1 MLVGRFGAAVGLK
14 GEIRLQSFTGDPMA
28 IADYGALTDQTGAR
42 AFDIENL
49 RPGGQ
54 GILVARVAGVAD
66 RDAAE
71 ALTNIE
77 LYADRALMPAETE
90 DEFYVADLIGLSAVT
105 VAGERL
111 GEVVDVVN
119 YGAGDIVEVKP
130 PHGGDTLLFPFPKAV
145 VPEIDIPG
153 RRVVIAP
160 PAEVDGEPPAA

>member
-1 MLVGRFGAAVGLK
+1 MTIDAGIDAAVVVRHSSVAVPPELA
-14 GEIRLQSFTGDPMA
+14 A
-28 IADYGALTDQTGAR
+28 IKLDMLP
-42 AFDIENL
+42 NW
-49 RPGGQ
+49 
-54 GILVARVAGVAD
+54 D

-130 PHGGDTLLFPFPKAV
+130 PHGGDTLLFPFTKAV

>member
-14 GEIRLQSFTGDPMA
+14 GEIRLQSFTGDPFA
-28 IADYGALTDQTGAR
+28 IADYGALTDETGAR

-54 GILVARVAGVAD
+54 GILVARVKGVAD
-66 RDAAE
+66 RTAAE

-90 DEFYVADLIGLSAVT
+90 DEFYVADLIGLAAVT
-105 VAGERL
+105 VAGESL

-130 PHGGDTLLFPFPKAV
+130 PRGGDTLLFPFTKEV
-145 VPEIDIPG
+145 VPEIDIAG

>member
-90 DEFYVADLIGLSAVT
+90 DEFYVADLLGLSAVT

-130 PHGGDTLLFPFPKAV
+130 PHGGDTLLFPFTKAV

>member
-130 PHGGDTLLFPFPKAV
+130 PHGGDTLLFPFTKAV

>member
-1 MLVGRFGAAVGLK
+1 VLVGRFGAAVGLK
-14 GEIRLQSFTGDPMA
+14 GEIRLQSFTGDPFA
-28 IADYGALTDQTGAR
+28 IADYGALTDQSGAR
-42 AFDIENL
+42 AFQIEKL

-66 RDAAE
+66 RTAAE

-105 VAGERL
+105 AAGERL
-111 GEVVDVVN
+111 GEIVDVVN
-119 YGAGDIVEVKP
+119 YGAGDIVEVRP
-130 PHGGDTLLFPFPKAV
+130 PHGGDTLLFPFTKAV
-145 VPEIDIPG
+145 VPEIDIAG